1 MWMGR
6 VIRFNSLYM
15 MKHFSVDALNFLFF
29 ALASDSLIKMCLAV
43 SLFGFIIIEAYLTS
57 WIHRFMYFT
66 KF

>member
-1 MWMGR
+1 
-6 VIRFNSLYM
+6 M